1 MCIQSLPSQLVA
13 TQSLPLV
20 KPKSWESSLTLLFLS
35 HPTFQSFSKSF
46 WFSLQNLEFWLELF
60 LVTRFKIALT
70 KSGYHIYNRNWQ
82 TISIYPLTNLPYLVL
97 FLFLLRDTY
106 YTIYLFVIFIIYYF
120 PRDFFLGRS
129 FFFSDI
135 SQVSGTYWTQCIF
148 IEWLDSS
155 FISFKVRIKFPFLS
169 TVYWAHYFSA
179 IVLSVSYI
187 YKDVCVCG

>member
-135 SQVSGTYWTQCIF
+135 SQVSGTY
-148 IEWLDSS
+148 
-155 FISFKVRIKFPFLS
+155 
-169 TVYWAHYFSA
+169 
-179 IVLSVSYI
+179 
-187 YKDVCVCG
+187 